1 MIAAGLIGGVAL
13 LYYLTKPNIA
23 EDGDD
28 ADKQS
33 LTFMDKTLLMA
44 LQARFPE

>member
-13 LYYLTKPNIA
+13 LYYLVKSDIA
-23 EDGDD
+23 EDGVDT
-28 ADKQS
+28 DKQNLS
-33 LTFMDKTLLMA
+33 NMDKTLLMA